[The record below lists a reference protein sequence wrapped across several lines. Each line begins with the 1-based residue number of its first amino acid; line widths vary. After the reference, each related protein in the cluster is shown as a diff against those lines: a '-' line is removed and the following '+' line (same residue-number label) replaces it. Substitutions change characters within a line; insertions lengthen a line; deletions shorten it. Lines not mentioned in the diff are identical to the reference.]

1 MHPAK
6 EVSNSRMDSDTTRPA
21 SNPII
26 QMGQRGTNRYDGFI
40 SITDEVQGGSPI
52 REVMV
57 GGMLTGYRVLGFDLE
72 TTGLNPR
79 SDRIVQYAL
88 IGSDVD
94 GSHIN
99 QTALVNPRRSIP
111 PESSRVH
118 GITDEDVKGESEF
131 SEHLPELIKLIS
143 DAVIVGHNVSRF
155 DWRFLE
161 LECMRAGFEVPV
173 PRAIIDTLTLARKLK
188 IPGRHALGSLCA
200 RYDINIARA
209 HSADADA
216 GATLLLLWSMMQ
228 SHPKEFRGELDELQ
242 DMLSGNRGNNDSLGP
257 SLVDLEPVEGT
268 NGRLRHS
275 DQGIVIA
282 FGKHKGRTL
291 QELQKVDKRYLD
303 WLSSPS
309 SPISSKTVSELLR
322 NQRE

>member
-1 MHPAK
+1 MG
-6 EVSNSRMDSDTTRPA
+6 SDTTRPA

-111 PESSRVH
+111 PES
-118 GITDEDVKGESEF
+118 F
-131 SEHLPELIKLIS
+131 SS
-143 DAVIVGHNVSRF
+143 
-155 DWRFLE
+155 
-161 LECMRAGFEVPV
+161 
-173 PRAIIDTLTLARKLK
+173 AR
-188 IPGRHALGSLCA
+188 H
-200 RYDINIARA
+200 Y
-209 HSADADA
+209 
-216 GATLLLLWSMMQ
+216 
-228 SHPKEFRGELDELQ
+228 
-242 DMLSGNRGNNDSLGP
+242 
-257 SLVDLEPVEGT
+257 
-268 NGRLRHS
+268 
-275 DQGIVIA
+275 
-282 FGKHKGRTL
+282 
-291 QELQKVDKRYLD
+291 
-303 WLSSPS
+303 
-309 SPISSKTVSELLR
+309 
-322 NQRE
+322 

>member
-1 MHPAK
+1 
-6 EVSNSRMDSDTTRPA
+6 
-21 SNPII
+21 
-26 QMGQRGTNRYDGFI
+26 
-40 SITDEVQGGSPI
+40 
-52 REVMV
+52 MV

-228 SHPKEFRGELDELQ
+228 SYPKEFRGELDELQ
-242 DMLSGNRGNNDSLGP
+242 DMLSGNRGNNDRLGP
-257 SLVDLEPVEGT
+257 SLVDLEPVQGT

-291 QELQKVDKRYLD
+291 QELKKVDKRYLD

>member
-1 MHPAK
+1 
-6 EVSNSRMDSDTTRPA
+6 
-21 SNPII
+21 
-26 QMGQRGTNRYDGFI
+26 MGQRETNRYDGFI

-131 SEHLPELIKLIS
+131 SEP
-143 DAVIVGHNVSRF
+143 VSY
-155 DWRFLE
+155 
-161 LECMRAGFEVPV
+161 
-173 PRAIIDTLTLARKLK
+173 THLTLPT
-188 IPGRHALGSLCA
+188 I
-200 RYDINIARA
+200 
-209 HSADADA
+209 
-216 GATLLLLWSMMQ
+216 LL
-228 SHPKEFRGELDELQ
+228 
-242 DMLSGNRGNNDSLGP
+242 
-257 SLVDLEPVEGT
+257 V
-268 NGRLRHS
+268 
-275 DQGIVIA
+275 
-282 FGKHKGRTL
+282 
-291 QELQKVDKRYLD
+291 
-303 WLSSPS
+303 
-309 SPISSKTVSELLR
+309 
-322 NQRE
+322 

>member
-1 MHPAK
+1 
-6 EVSNSRMDSDTTRPA
+6 
-21 SNPII
+21 
-26 QMGQRGTNRYDGFI
+26 
-40 SITDEVQGGSPI
+40 
-52 REVMV
+52 MV

-72 TTGLNPR
+72 TTGLSPR

-99 QTALVNPRRSIP
+99 KTSLVNPRRSIP

-118 GITDEDVKGESEF
+118 GITDADVKGESEF
-131 SEHLPELIKLIS
+131 SEHLPELISLIS

-161 LECMRAGFEVPV
+161 LECMRAGFETPV
-173 PRAIIDTLTLARKLK
+173 PRAIIDTLTLAKKLK
-188 IPGRHALGSLCA
+188 IPGRHALGNLCA
-200 RYDINIARA
+200 RYDITIGRA

-228 SHPKEFRGELDELQ
+228 NYPNQFRGDLDDLQ
-242 DMLSGNRGNNDSLGP
+242 DMLAGRQQNSDRLGP
-257 SLVDLEPVEGT
+257 SLVDLEPVDGT

-275 DQGIVIA
+275 DQGIVMA

-291 QELQKVDKRYLD
+291 QELQKIDERYLD

-322 NQRE
+322 NHRE

>member
-1 MHPAK
+1 
-6 EVSNSRMDSDTTRPA
+6 
-21 SNPII
+21 
-26 QMGQRGTNRYDGFI
+26 
-40 SITDEVQGGSPI
+40 
-52 REVMV
+52 MV
-57 GGMLTGYRVLGFDLE
+57 EGMLTGFRVLGFDLE
-72 TTGLNPR
+72 TTGLDYR

-88 IGSDVD
+88 IGSDED

-131 SEHLPELIKLIS
+131 SEHLPELSRLIS
-143 DAVIVGHNVSRF
+143 GAVIVGHNVSRF

-161 LECMRAGFEVPV
+161 LECMRAGYEVPV
-173 PRAIIDTLTLARKLK
+173 PRAIIDTLTLARKLR
-188 IPGRHALGSLCA
+188 IPGRHALEPLCA
-200 RYDINIARA
+200 RYDINISRA
-209 HSADADA
+209 HRADADA

-228 SHPKEFRGELDELQ
+228 SHPKEFRGGLDELQ
-242 DMLSGNRGNNDSLGP
+242 DMLSGNRDTSNRLGP
-257 SLVDLEPVEGT
+257 GMADLEPVEGT

-275 DQGIVIA
+275 DQGVVIA
-282 FGKHKGRTL
+282 FGKHRGRTL
-291 QELQKVDKRYLD
+291 MELERIAKRYLD

-309 SPISSKTVSELLR
+309 SPIPSKIVSELVR